1 METERQP
8 TDRVMMVLAA
18 MVVFSPVFAIVAANW
33 TDGLE
38 VLWLVALIGMV
49 AGWLISISRFRSL
62 TAHLLST
69 VYGSTWIGYLLAGPL
84 PYLLWRD
91 RILALYGRL
100 VAWIELALRGGTG
113 RDSLLF
119 ILMLS
124 VIAWWLGYTAMWN
137 TARYQR
143 VWRFGHSALCQLVLL
158 SRLQAHRVSD
168 DLLVVRVALGRPFVH
183 GVARTPLGEGG
194 RRLQ

>member
-8 TDRVMMVLAA
+8 TDRVMMVLATV
-18 MVVFSPVFAIVAANW
+18 VVFSPVFAIVAANW

-38 VLWLVALIGMV
+38 VLWLVALMGMV

-69 VYGSTWIGYLLAGPL
+69 VYGATWIGYLLAGPL

-91 RILALYGRL
+91 RILVLYGRL
-100 VAWIELALRGGTG
+100 VAWIGLALRGGTG

-119 ILMLS
+119 ILLLS
-124 VIAWWLGYTAMWN
+124 LIVWWVGYTATWN
-137 TARYQR
+137 TVRYQR
-143 VWRFGHSALCQLVLL
+143 VWRAVLPSGIVLFVNLYYYPGSKLTVYLMIYLLCAL
-158 SRLQAHRVSD
+158 
-168 DLLVVRVALGRPFVH
+168 LLVVRSYTV
-183 GVARTPLGEGG
+183 
-194 RRLQ
+194 LQEHRWRQ